1 MSHGG
6 AGSLGR
12 LFVVATPIGNL
23 EDITLRA
30 LRVLGEVAVIAAED
44 TRSAQHLLGHHG
56 LSSGSAGPRLV
67 SFFAGNEAARTEQLL
82 GTLRAGENVALI
94 SEAGLP
100 GVSDPGQR
108 LVAAARTAGIPVEV
122 VPGPCAA
129 LTALVGSG
137 LPTDRFLFVGFLPRR
152 EGEREVLLAGLVRE
166 PGTLIFYEA
175 PDRVPA
181 TLVDLAQIFG
191 DERPACVA
199 RELTKLFEEYALA
212 TLGEL
217 RDRYADA
224 APRGEVTIVVSGH
237 PQPRQGQALADE
249 APSVDLEADIRARLA
264 AGQGP
269 KEIAASLALRSGY
282 PRRKLYQ
289 LAIALRPR
297 PDQVTD

>member
-1 MSHGG
+1 MK
-6 AGSLGR
+6 AGSQSAGR

-44 TRSAQHLLGHHG
+44 TRSAQHLLSHHG
-56 LSSGSAGPRLV
+56 IGSGSSGPKLV
-67 SFFAGNEAARTEQLL
+67 SFFAGNEAGRTEQLL
-82 GTLRAGENVALI
+82 GMLQAGQNVALI

-108 LVAAARTAGIPVEV
+108 LVAAARLAEVPVEV

-129 LTALVGSG
+129 VTALVGSG

-152 EGEREVLLAGLVRE
+152 EGEREVLLAGLARE

-175 PDRVPA
+175 PDRVAA
-181 TLVDLAQIFG
+181 TLADLAAVFG
-191 DERPACVA
+191 DERPGCVA

-212 TLGEL
+212 PLGEL
-217 RDRYADA
+217 RKRYSEAP
-224 APRGEVTIVVSGH
+224 PRGEITIVVGG
-237 PQPRQGQALADE
+237 QPPAQVAADE
-249 APSVDLEADIRARLA
+249 APGVDLEADIRARLA

-269 KEIAASLALRSGY
+269 KEIAAALALHSGY

-289 LAIALRPR
+289 LAVALRPR
-297 PDQVTD
+297 VEP

>member
-1 MSHGG
+1 MST
-6 AGSLGR
+6 ASQSPGR

-44 TRSAQHLLGHHG
+44 TRSAQHLLSHHG
-56 LSSGSAGPRLV
+56 IGGGASGPKLV
-67 SFFAGNEAARTEQLL
+67 SFFAGNEAGRTEQLL
-82 GTLRAGENVALI
+82 GTLQSGQNVALI

-108 LVAAARTAGIPVEV
+108 LVAAARVAEIPVEV

-152 EGEREVLLAGLVRE
+152 EGEREVLLAGLARE

-181 TLVDLAQIFG
+181 TLADLAAVFG
-191 DERPACVA
+191 DERPGCVA

-212 TLGEL
+212 PLGAL
-217 RDRYADA
+217 RARYADA
-224 APRGEVTIVVSGH
+224 PPRGEVTIVVGG
-237 PQPRQGQALADE
+237 QPPTQTASDE
-249 APSVDLEADIRARLA
+249 APGVELEADIRARLA

-269 KEIAASLALRSGY
+269 KEIAAALALHSGY

-289 LAIALRPR
+289 LAVALRPR
-297 PDQVTD
+297 AEP